1 MAMYYCVNIQTC
13 YSNLIY
19 LHSYCSC
26 VNHYFF
32 FYSLSQSNPLFLF
45 FFFFFFFFFI
55 SLPPLSLSLSLFIC
69 TADQPSTHHHSTT
82 ATHHH
87 PTIANHHHHFKTH
100 KNLTTSSIE
109 NQSQNQRKIKPKI
122 NKNQWK
128 SNLEL
133 MEFQPQHI
141 KRKTQNKPS
150 TENYQPKPKSSH
162 SHVYCR

>member
-19 LHSYCSC
+19 LHGYCSC
-26 VNHYFF
+26 VNHCYFF
-32 FYSLSQSNPLFLF
+32 ILFSLTVKPSLSLLLLLLHLTPS
-45 FFFFFFFFFI
+45 
-55 SLPPLSLSLSLFIC
+55 SLSLSLSLFIC

-82 ATHHH
+82 TTHHH

-100 KNLTTSSIE
+100 KNPTTISIE

-141 KRKTQNKPS
+141 K
-150 TENYQPKPKSSH
+150 
-162 SHVYCR
+162 

>member
-1 MAMYYCVNIQTC
+1 MYYCVNIQTC

-19 LHSYCSC
+19 LHGYCSC
-26 VNHYFF
+26 VNHYYFF
-32 FYSLSQSNPLFLF
+32 ILFSLTVKPSLSLLLLLLHLTPS
-45 FFFFFFFFFI
+45 
-55 SLPPLSLSLSLFIC
+55 SLSLSLSLSLFIC

-100 KNLTTSSIE
+100 KNPTTSSIE

>member
-19 LHSYCSC
+19 LHGYCSG
-26 VNHYFF
+26 VNHCYFF
-32 FYSLSQSNPLFLF
+32 ILFSLTVKPSLSLLLLLLHLTPS
-45 FFFFFFFFFI
+45 
-55 SLPPLSLSLSLFIC
+55 SLSLSLSLFIC

-82 ATHHH
+82 TTHHH

-100 KNLTTSSIE
+100 KNPTTISIE

-141 KRKTQNKPS
+141 K
-150 TENYQPKPKSSH
+150 
-162 SHVYCR
+162 

>member
-1 MAMYYCVNIQTC
+1 MYYCVNIQTC

-19 LHSYCSC
+19 LHGYCSC
-26 VNHYFF
+26 VNYYYFF
-32 FYSLSQSNPLFLF
+32 YFILSHSQTLSFSSSSSSSSHSL
-45 FFFFFFFFFI
+45 
-55 SLPPLSLSLSLFIC
+55 LSLSLSLSLIIC

-100 KNLTTSSIE
+100 KNPTTSSIE